1 MRGAPSNLA
10 NLGLAGWLAAAGMLL
25 LATAV
30 PSHAQ
35 QVKLF
40 LKDGTQLLVKG
51 YQVEGDKIRFY
62 NLDTH
67 ETEEMPVALV
77 DFDATKR
84 AAGAEASDHA
94 KIVDEAK
101 QLEKEHFG
109 PDAAGPAGAG
119 PAAKPVGFQ
128 VAPGL
133 YLPLTEGVYAYDGLR
148 VIPMVQSEG
157 DVVTDKQRLALSMVM
172 PAPLL
177 KKRSLVSL
185 PGAQAAVRIANPQP
199 VFYIQSGDAWGD
211 KAVLIPVKS
220 ARNLRVVE
228 KVQSGMGLG
237 ASGEIRGAVAIQKE
251 PVAKG
256 IFKLQPSQALA
267 PGEYAIGE
275 LVDGKLNMDV
285 WDFGVDKPGKK
296 PDFPVAESDGKTPMG
311 EDNPGQT
318 KVDPAAVIL
327 GKHPTNSPSGPPLPG
342 PDSAPPAPA
351 PPNSSGS
358 SNPPN

>member
-1 MRGAPSNLA
+1 MQAIFSK
-10 NLGLAGWLAAAGMLL
+10 AGWLVLAGLFLSLM
-25 LATAV
+25 AV
-30 PSHAQ
+30 PSQAQ

-40 LKDGTQLLVKG
+40 LKDGTQLLVKS
-51 YQVEGDKIRFY
+51 YRIEGDRVRFY

-67 ETEEMPVALV
+67 EYEEMPVALV

-84 AAGAEASDHA
+84 AASEQAAEHA
-94 KIVDEAK
+94 KIVGEAE

-109 PDAAGPAGAG
+109 PDTAGPAVKPAG
-119 PAAKPVGFQ
+119 FA
-128 VAPGL
+128 VAPDL

-157 DVVTDKQRLALSMVM
+157 EVVSDKQRAVLMMAM
-172 PAPLL
+172 PGPLL
-177 KKRSLVSL
+177 KRRSLVSL
-185 PGAQAAVRIANPQP
+185 PGPQAAVRIVNPQP
-199 VFYIQSGDAWGD
+199 VFYVQASDPWGD

-220 ARNLRVVE
+220 SHGLRVVE
-228 KVQSGMGLG
+228 KVQSGVGLG
-237 ASGEIRGAVAIQKE
+237 APGEIRDAIPIEKE

-256 IFKLQPSQALA
+256 IFKLQPTKALA

-285 WDFGVDKPGKK
+285 WDFGIDKPGKK
-296 PDFPVAESDGKTPMG
+296 VENPTAASDQQQGPMG
-311 EDNPGQT
+311 EGQT
-318 KVDPAAVIL
+318 PIQPSDVIL

-342 PDSAPPAPA
+342 PGSQGGAPTPPA

-358 SNPPN
+358 GPPN

>member
-1 MRGAPSNLA
+1 MRGAPS
-10 NLGLAGWLAAAGMLL
+10 NLGLAGWLAAASMFLFV
-25 LATAV
+25 TAV

-40 LKDGTQLLVKG
+40 LKDGTQLLVKS

-67 ETEEMPVALV
+67 EYEEMPVALV
-77 DFDATKR
+77 DFDATKH
-84 AAGAEASDHA
+84 AAGAEAADRA

-109 PDAAGPAGAG
+109 PEAAVAAAGAG
-119 PAAKPVGFQ
+119 KPVGFQ

-148 VIPMVQSEG
+148 VIPMIQSEG
-157 DVVTDKQRLALSMVM
+157 DVVTDKERVALSMAI

-185 PGAQAAVRIANPQP
+185 PGSQAAVRLANPQP

-220 ARNLRVVE
+220 GRNVRVVE

-237 ASGEIRGAVAIQKE
+237 ASGEIRGAVAIEKE

-256 IFKLQPSQALA
+256 VFKLRPSQALA

-285 WDFGVDKPGKK
+285 WDFGIDKPGKK
-296 PDFPVAESDGKTPMG
+296 TEFPVAGSDQKAPMG
-311 EDNPGQT
+311 EDNPGRT

-327 GKHPTNSPSGPPLPG
+327 GKRPPDSPSGPPLPA
-342 PDSAPPAPA
+342 PDSAPPAPT
-351 PPNSSGS
+351 PPNSSPSG
-358 SNPPN
+358 PPNVDFF